1 VIDFTVSRVVA
12 VQDELVMKTS
22 SRLSLPAHGAVESL
36 CGIAIML
43 SPIVLPLGTAGLVV
57 VALLGAIVTGVGLG
71 LISPR
76 ADNLAAHRSLDS
88 LLVLISAI
96 AALVLAFAGERTA
109 ATVLA
114 VLVSVQ
120 VSLSFTT
127 SYSTAT

>member
-1 VIDFTVSRVVA
+1 
-12 VQDELVMKTS
+12 
-22 SRLSLPAHGAVESL
+22 
-36 CGIAIML
+36 ML
-43 SPIVLPLGTAGLVV
+43 SPIVLTLGTAGLVA

-76 ADNLAAHRSLDS
+76 ADSLAAHRSLDS

-96 AALVLAFAGERTA
+96 AALILALAGERTA
-109 ATVLA
+109 ALVLA

-127 SYSTAT
+127 SYTTAT